1 MFYGVIVMMYFFD
14 TAKHH
19 LPHIHVK
26 YAEHTAVITL
36 ENFQIIEGN
45 LPANKLRLV
54 IAWMEIHRD
63 ELMANW
69 GLAKNGNPVFKIEPL
84 K

>member
-1 MFYGVIVMMYFFD
+1 MFYGLIVMMYFFD
-14 TAKHH
+14 TERHH

-26 YAEHTAVITL
+26 YAEFTVVIEIQTL
-36 ENFQIIEGN
+36 QILQGD
-45 LPANKLRLV
+45 LPANKLRLLL
-54 IAWMEIHRD
+54 AWMEIHKD

-69 GLAKNGNPVFKIEPL
+69 ELAKNGEALFKIEPL